1 MNWQALNKREQQN
14 TIIGGVLLVI
24 FLLYMFVFSPMWQR
38 SEQLQID
45 LDSANELSAYL
56 DKTQQQFALLPN
68 HPELSK
74 QQAQQHINTIF
85 KSQSITLNAL
95 VMQSSGSIISINQV
109 SFKSLLKSLQQLRN
123 KHGILTTQA
132 DIKRTHDGIVSA
144 QLTLQF

>member
-14 TIIGGVLLVI
+14 TIIGVVLLVI

-74 QQAQQHINTIF
+74 QQAH
-85 KSQSITLNAL
+85 
-95 VMQSSGSIISINQV
+95 
-109 SFKSLLKSLQQLRN
+109 
-123 KHGILTTQA
+123 
-132 DIKRTHDGIVSA
+132 
-144 QLTLQF
+144 